1 MAMSEILLLEPVT
14 GLGEEGE
21 CVRVRAGYARNFL
34 VPHKKA
40 LVFSAA
46 NKNRIGALIRR
57 QEERRQRERE
67 AAEVL
72 ARRFDGLRIVV
83 AVRTGEN
90 GKMFGSVTAIDL
102 EKELAE
108 RGLEIA
114 RDRIRL
120 EQPLRELGLHDVEIR
135 LHRDVRTAISV
146 EIVSEN
152 PILTAAAD
160 RGQQ

>member
-1 MAMSEILLLEPVT
+1 MAMNEILLLEPVV

-21 CVRVRAGYARNFL
+21 CVRVKAGYARNFL
-34 VPHKKA
+34 VPSKKA
-40 LVFSAA
+40 LIFSVA
-46 NKNRIGALIRR
+46 NKNRIGALMRR

-102 EKELAE
+102 EKELAG

-114 RDRIRL
+114 RDCIRL
-120 EQPLRELGLHDVEIR
+120 EQPLRELGQHGVEIR
-135 LHRDVRTAISV
+135 LHRDVRTTLAV

-152 PILTAAAD
+152 PILATAAV
-160 RGQQ
+160 GKG

>member
-1 MAMSEILLLEPVT
+1 MAMSEILLLEPIA

-34 VPHKKA
+34 VPRKKA

-46 NKNRIGALIRR
+46 NRNRIGAIVRR
-57 QEERRQRERE
+57 REERQRRERE
-67 AAEVL
+67 EAEAL
-72 ARRFDGLRIVV
+72 ARQFDGLRIVV

-90 GKMFGSVTAIDL
+90 GKMFGSVTAMDL

-108 RGLEIA
+108 KGLAVA
-114 RDRIRL
+114 REHIQL
-120 EQPLRELGLHDVEIR
+120 EQPLRELGQHGVDIR
-135 LHRDVRTAISV
+135 LRQGVRTTLAV

-152 PILTAAAD
+152 PILTSNK
-160 RGQQ
+160 GQ